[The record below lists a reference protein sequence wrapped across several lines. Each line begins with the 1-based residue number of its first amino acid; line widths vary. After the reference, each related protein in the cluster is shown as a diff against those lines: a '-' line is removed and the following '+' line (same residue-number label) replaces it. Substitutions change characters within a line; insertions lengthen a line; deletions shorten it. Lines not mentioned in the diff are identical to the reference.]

1 MIEESGARLC
11 DGHSVQDEDLKFGL
25 SVTGWVEV
33 DKVVR
38 NAGADQNR

>member
-11 DGHSVQDEDLKFGL
+11 GGYSVQDEEPKYGL
-25 SVTGWVEV
+25 SVTRWVEV